1 MLDLGIDPAARL
13 SRAQATGICSQG
25 ERGMKNHED
34 FLTHEGAV
42 NLKKWLEEYWHRY
55 PTVRFYIEEKQL
67 GRGRI
72 YFVRSN
78 LISGLPP
85 AAAEKA
91 TA

>member
-1 MLDLGIDPAARL
+1 MLDLGIDPAATL
-13 SRAQATGICSQG
+13 LPAQAAGFCSPG
-25 ERGMKNHED
+25 EGKMKNHQD
-34 FLTHEGAV
+34 YLTHEGAV

>member
-1 MLDLGIDPAARL
+1 MLDLGIDLAA
-13 SRAQATGICSQG
+13 AGFCSQG
-25 ERGMKNHED
+25 EREMKNHED

-42 NLKKWLEEYWHRY
+42 NLKKWLEEFWHRH
-55 PTVRFYIEEKQL
+55 PQVKFRIEEQQM

-78 LISGLPP
+78 LLNGLPP

-91 TA
+91 VA